1 MQVNEINSKNQ
12 ALFQT
17 NKSKQEQTSNEEFQ
31 AYLNEAEKVEQEKQQ
46 WEFSEEEMN
55 LSNVLKDFKN
65 YATSKSIQDKQ
76 KQNEAT
82 LLNKLFAMIDSQNGK
97 L

>member
-1 MQVNEINSKNQ
+1 MQVNETNSKNQ

-55 LSNVLKDFKN
+55 LSNVLKDFQT
-65 YATSKSIQDKQ
+65 YATNKSIQDKK